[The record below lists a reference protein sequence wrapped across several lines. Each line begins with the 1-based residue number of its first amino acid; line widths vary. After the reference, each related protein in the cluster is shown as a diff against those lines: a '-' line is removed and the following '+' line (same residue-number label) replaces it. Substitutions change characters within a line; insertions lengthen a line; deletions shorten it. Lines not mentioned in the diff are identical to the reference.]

1 MNKFNFTSNCHF
13 DPNLS
18 GEKSYFLIVIDF
30 SAWLSGRQVE
40 DFFEMTS
47 SPV

>member
-1 MNKFNFTSNCHF
+1 MNKFNFISNCHF
-13 DPNLS
+13 DPDLS

-30 SAWLSGRQVE
+30 SVE

-47 SPV
+47 SQV